1 MDNKKFGEFIRELR
15 LRPGKEFTLRD
26 AAEKIKIT
34 SPYLSR
40 IEAGIEK
47 PPSQDVLER
56 MAGVYEIDLN
66 TLIEKASN
74 RAKEVY
80 GDLVVNNPALN
91 VLFKVVRDL
100 PDDKI
105 EEVIRD
111 VCKGKDI
118 DPQAFIDEIKKRKMD
133 LPRLRKVS
141 EGLFAADIPPLFLSK
156 VKIEERAVN
165 FLKKHNVT
173 RGSYHPPTP
182 IEILAEKEE
191 GIRLRTDDTL
201 KMFRNGEPMELGV
214 SHWSPCLDGIREI
227 RVNYALEKGFYASSH
242 RFRFT
247 VGHELFHCIEHLP
260 LMDDKMRLANALH
273 RALLEVEKETVR
285 KGKNNFIDRWVKAPN
300 QPKKLFSNE
309 EWREWQADYFS
320 ACVLMPDWSVKEEF
334 AKRFTDAEIVVIDA
348 DEVRKIA
355 YQVAR
360 EKICGKGI
368 FERSLNEVYDVS
380 LMAMAIRL
388 MNLNLVHA

>member
-15 LRPGKEFTLRD
+15 LRPGKELTLRD

-47 PPSQDVLER
+47 PPSQEVIER
-56 MAGVYEIDLN
+56 MAEAYEVDLN
-66 TLIEKASN
+66 TLIEKATN

-91 VLFKVVRDL
+91 ALFKVVRDL
-100 PDDKI
+100 PDEKI

-111 VCKGKDI
+111 VCKEQGI
-118 DPQAFIDEIKKRKMD
+118 DSQTLIDEIKKRKIS

-141 EGLFAADIPPLFLSK
+141 EGLFAADIPPRRLSK
-156 VKIEERAVN
+156 ARIEERANN
-165 FLKKHNVT
+165 FLKKHGIIQT
-173 RGSYHPPTP
+173 SYHPPTA
-182 IEILAEKEE
+182 IEILAEKES

-214 SHWSPCLDGIREI
+214 SHWSPCQDNTREI
-227 RVNYALEKGFYASSH
+227 RVNYALEKGSYASNH

-247 VGHELFHCIEHLP
+247 VGHELFHCIEHLL
-260 LMDDKMRLANALH
+260 LMDDKMRLTNALH
-273 RALLEVEKETVR
+273 RALLEAEKETAHR
-285 KGKNNFIDRWVKAPN
+285 DKKNFIEHWIKAPN
-300 QPKKLFSNE
+300 KPRKLFSNE

-320 ACVLMPDWSVKEEF
+320 ACILMPEWSVREEF
-334 AKRFTDAEIVVIDA
+334 AKRFSEGEIVVSDA

-355 YQVAR
+355 CQVAGD
-360 EKICGKGI
+360 KICSSGI
-368 FERSLNEVYDVS
+368 FDYSLSEVYDVS
-380 LMAMAIRL
+380 VIAMAIRL
-388 MNLNLVHA
+388 MNLNLIHA